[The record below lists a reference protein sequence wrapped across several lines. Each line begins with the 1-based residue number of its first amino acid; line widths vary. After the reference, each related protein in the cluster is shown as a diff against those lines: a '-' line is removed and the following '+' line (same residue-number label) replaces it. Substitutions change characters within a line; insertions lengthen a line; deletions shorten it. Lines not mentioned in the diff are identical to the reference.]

1 MLFAAGFLA
10 FHGHLNAAAVI
21 LVSATASYVGHGTFF
36 LIALYRREGFL
47 RLIQRFIKVNLLKLE
62 SLVARYGTAAIFI
75 TQWLYGFRLL
85 SAAVLGLSRM
95 GTAKYFTLQLVSC
108 VIWAVICT
116 GGGYFFGA
124 TLKNLLGDMKRYNIY
139 IAAGVMAAGFII
151 WLVRDVRKR
160 R

>member
-10 FHGHLNAAAVI
+10 FHGYLNAVAVV

-47 RLIQRFIKVNLLKLE
+47 RGIQRFIKVDILRLE
-62 SLVARYGTAAIFI
+62 SLVARFGTAAIFI

-95 GTAKYFTLQLVSC
+95 GRGKYFTFQLISC
-108 VIWAVICT
+108 LLWAVMCT
-116 GGGYFFGA
+116 SVGYFFGA
-124 TLKNLLGDMKRYNIY
+124 TLQNLVGDIKKYNVY
-139 IAAGVMAAGFII
+139 IAVGLVAAGSLV
-151 WLVRDVRKR
+151 WLARNVRKR